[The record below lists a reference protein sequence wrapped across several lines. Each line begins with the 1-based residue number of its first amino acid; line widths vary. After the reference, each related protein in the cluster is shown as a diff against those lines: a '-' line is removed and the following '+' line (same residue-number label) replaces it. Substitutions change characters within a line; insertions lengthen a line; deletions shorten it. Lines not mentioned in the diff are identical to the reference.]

1 MKLPYF
7 SSMQEEE
14 TTITSRSS
22 PREIRRSP
30 SVSPNTNKAN
40 NIGGVGHENCHSL
53 EAKEAREALQLK
65 DSARERLKRHREEVA
80 GRVPVPDKWGNEEL
94 LKDWMDH
101 SSFDVLL
108 APKGLELA
116 RQALMAEGRRM
127 GPYHQHQRLRIESM
141 C

>member
-1 MKLPYF
+1 
-7 SSMQEEE
+7 MQEEE
-14 TTITSRSS
+14 TTTITRSS
-22 PREIRRSP
+22 PRAVHRSP

-40 NIGGVGHENCHSL
+40 NIDGVGPENCHSL
-53 EAKEAREALQLK
+53 EAREAGEALQLK

-101 SSFDVLL
+101 SSFDALL

-127 GPYHQHQRLRIESM
+127 DPYHHQRLRIESM